1 MSNDIVFKQA
11 FVSGSIIDDVIS
23 DAKKEMESAIQE
35 LNKQRE
41 DLLKKVDTKEL
52 NKLKQKIDAIK
63 KEIKETENEQDVLN
77 KKRYET
83 YDEQDKSR
91 REFSSSPEVV
101 ELESYLHN
109 ATERYERYMKLLN
122 KQAERILSDEL
133 KKELEDRIFRKLN
146 GQ

>member
-1 MSNDIVFKQA
+1 MSNDIVLKQA
-11 FVSGSIIDDVIS
+11 FVSGSIIDNVIS
-23 DAKKEMESAIQE
+23 DAKKEMESALQE

-41 DLLKKVDTKEL
+41 DLLKKVVTKEL
-52 NKLKQKIDAIK
+52 NKLEQKIDAIK
-63 KEIKETENEQDVLN
+63 EEIEESSNKIDVLN
-77 KKRYET
+77 EKRYET
-83 YDEQDKSR
+83 YDEQDKLR
-91 REFSSSPEVV
+91 REFVSSPEVV

-133 KKELEDRIFRKLN
+133 KKELEDRVFKKLN

>member
-1 MSNDIVFKQA
+1 MSNDIVLKQA

-41 DLLKKVDTKEL
+41 DLLKKVATKEL
-52 NKLKQKIDAIK
+52 NKLKQNIDVMK
-63 KEIKETENEQDVLN
+63 KEIEETESEEDVLN
-77 KKRYET
+77 KKRHET
-83 YDEQDKSR
+83 YDEQDKLR
-91 REFSSSPEVV
+91 REFYSSPEVV
-101 ELESYLHN
+101 EIESYLYN
-109 ATERYERYMKLLN
+109 ASERYERYMKLLN

-133 KKELEDRIFRKLN
+133 KKELEDRIFKKLN